1 MLINLFK
8 YEFNYSCLSFFLV
21 YGVLILLCIL
31 TGASDQLFDD
41 AGGDVSIVQ
50 VLLMV
55 TVLFFFAVVL
65 ITTVLNI
72 QRFYNGTFREEGY
85 LLHTLPVRPWQI
97 LAGKCIPALV
107 WTVVSGGVMVFSW
120 LLLLLVSAGI
130 SGIDWS
136 EVFDFLAELFS
147 DGETVATVVKF
158 GVMLLALLL
167 AAILQVYASISLGQL
182 LPAHRTVG
190 MVAAWF
196 GLSVVESWTATLT
209 LRTTTAVAT
218 GIVYTRA
225 GAVGYTVFFL
235 VWSVVFWAVTQWV
248 LTERLN
254 LE

>member
-1 MLINLFK
+1 MLIKLFK
-8 YEFNYSCLSFFLV
+8 YEFKSTCRAFGLV
-21 YGVLILLCIL
+21 YGVLVLLCIL

-72 QRFYNGTFREEGY
+72 QRFYNGIFREEGY

-107 WTVVSGGVMVFSW
+107 WTVISGCVMVFSW
-120 LLLLLVSAGI
+120 LLLLLVSSGI

-147 DGETVATVVKF
+147 DGEMVAKMVQA
-158 GVMLLALLL
+158 GVMLLSLLL
-167 AAILQVYASISLGQL
+167 AAILQVYAAISLGQI
-182 LPAHRTVG
+182 LPTHRTVG

-209 LRTTTAVAT
+209 VRTTTAVEN
-218 GIVYTRA
+218 GIVYMRA